1 LIDVILHDR
10 EIRRL
15 CEHERMIVPFTLDQL
30 NPASY
35 DLILGNEIM
44 IESATYDEL
53 VRLDITD
60 NTQDDPYWLKPG
72 QWILAETFETF
83 NMPPDVAG
91 LFFLKSSRAREG
103 LEHMHAGFADPDW
116 HGSKLT
122 LELTNARKLRARPIW
137 PGMKIGQMVF
147 FLTAGTPDISYAA
160 CGHYND
166 HGTVMPSWEAA

>member
-1 LIDVILHDR
+1 MILHDT

-15 CEHERMIVPFTLDQL
+15 CDEERMIVPFNIDQL

-35 DLILGNEIM
+35 DLLLGNEIM

-60 NTQDDPYWLKPG
+60 HTQEKPYWLKPG

-83 NMPPDVAG
+83 NMPADVAG

-103 LEHMHAGFADPDW
+103 LEHMHAGFADPQW

-147 FLTAGTPDISYAA
+147 FLTAGVPEISYAEV
-160 CGHYND
+160 GHYNG
-166 HGTVMPSWEAA
+166 HARVMPSYEMGRG

>member
-1 LIDVILHDR
+1 LILQDA
-10 EIRRL
+10 EIRRMCVDDQL
-15 CEHERMIVPFTLDQL
+15 IVPFDPEQL

-35 DLILGNEIM
+35 DVLLGNEIM

-60 NTQDDPYWLKPG
+60 HNQDNPYWLKPG

-83 NMPPDVAG
+83 NMPDDIAG

-103 LEHMHAGFADPDW
+103 LEHSHAGFADPQW

-122 LELTNARKLRARPIW
+122 LELTNARQFRARPIW
-137 PGMKIGQMVF
+137 PGMKIGQMIF
-147 FLTAGTPDISYAA
+147 FLMAGKPDISYAEV
-160 CGHYND
+160 GHYNG
-166 HGTVMPSWEAA
+166 HQHVMPSWEA